1 MNLFGHAIIST
12 LGYTAGVRS
21 NSGVAHKRYIFFLKS
36 FLKNIIVPILCHYR
50 YYKEFTHC

>member
-21 NSGVAHKRYIFFLKS
+21 NSGVAHKKIR
-36 FLKNIIVPILCHYR
+36 FLKNSFL
-50 YYKEFTHC
+50 